1 MIALRGAIHGDIGV
15 CEVIEKMKCKI
26 ELQLRY
32 LR

>member
-15 CEVIEKMKCKI
+15 CEVIEKLQGKI